1 MWKWLTV
8 VACVIATGAALAD
21 GHKSDGNELIHQCR
35 FLPEA
40 EPQQITNSQ
49 EGINIGH
56 DMGYC
61 RGLIDGYL
69 DEMIFVGKICVPM
82 DVTYAQ
88 GWRVVKKYLDGN
100 PTLLHKHRSTLIK
113 TALVKAWPCK

>member
-1 MWKWLTV
+1 MEV
-8 VACVIATGAALAD
+8 ADGRACVITTDAALAD
-21 GHKSDGNELIHQCR
+21 EHKSDGNELIHQCR

-69 DEMIFVGKICVPM
+69 EEMNFDEKIWVPKG
-82 DVTYAQ
+82 VRYKQA
-88 GWRVVKKYLDGN
+88 WRVVKKFLDDN
-100 PTLLHKHRSTLIK
+100 PTLLHRHRIYLIR
-113 TALVKAWPCK
+113 TALVEAWPCK